1 MLGGLKRNQKSVC
14 PEGTKG
20 CTRDFEW
27 EVVKIGTSEEIGQRD
42 EIFSPGVVFGKKDRC
57 GRRGAQK
64 KDHAGKSWTVPVF
77 HCAWRDSVRNLL
89 CDPLPDLCEIN
100 YFIYG

>member
-1 MLGGLKRNQKSVC
+1 MLGGLKRDQKSVC

-42 EIFSPGVVFGKKDRC
+42 EIFFPGVVPGKESV
-57 GRRGAQK
+57 GRRRGTQK
-64 KDHAGKSWTVPVF
+64 ENHAG
-77 HCAWRDSVRNLL
+77 
-89 CDPLPDLCEIN
+89 
-100 YFIYG
+100 